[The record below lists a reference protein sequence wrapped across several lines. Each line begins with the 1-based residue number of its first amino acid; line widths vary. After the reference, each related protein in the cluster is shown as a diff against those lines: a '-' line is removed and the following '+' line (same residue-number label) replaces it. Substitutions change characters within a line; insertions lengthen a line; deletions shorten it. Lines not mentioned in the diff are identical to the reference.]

1 MIKVVCK
8 FIFFGFYHVCIVLK
22 YFSKKKKNVM
32 QTMQQRLGIHF
43 TKLFSG
49 YYLGFVLSLDV
60 IFVAIA
66 AVQLSETGSS
76 V

>member
-1 MIKVVCK
+1 
-8 FIFFGFYHVCIVLK
+8 
-22 YFSKKKKNVM
+22 M
-32 QTMQQRLGIHF
+32 QTMRKRLDIYF

-49 YYLGFVLSLDV
+49 KYLGFVLSLDV
-60 IFVAIA
+60 IFVVMA

>member
-1 MIKVVCK
+1 
-8 FIFFGFYHVCIVLK
+8 
-22 YFSKKKKNVM
+22 M
-32 QTMQQRLGIHF
+32 QTMRQRLDIYF

-49 YYLGFVLSLDV
+49 KYLGFVLSLDE
-60 IFVAIA
+60 IFVVMA